1 MHLVAPTLTAI
12 TPRSG
17 ININQMRVS
26 SIDLLRGT
34 VMIIMALDHV
44 RDYFHAAAFEYDPL
58 DLEKTTPILFF
69 TRWITHFCAPIFV
82 FLAGTSAF
90 LSGQRKTKKE
100 LTIFL
105 STRGLWLII
114 MEFTIINFAWL
125 FNITLP
131 TIPLTVIWALGISM
145 IALSVLI
152 HLPRKLILIIGILL
166 VAGHNL
172 LDGIRVTGKDSGS
185 ILWSLLH
192 APGIYVI
199 YGKNL
204 FVGYPVIPWIGV
216 MALGYCFGQLF
227 APAYDPTKRKRILI
241 ILGSSAI
248 ILFVI
253 LRFTNVYGDAAH
265 WSRQP
270 TPLYS
275 FLSFLRTTKYPP
287 SLLYLLMTIGPAL
300 LFLAFTEGVRNK
312 ITNVIS
318 VYGRVPFFYY
328 LLHIYLIHL
337 LAMLAAEFSKFD
349 WSDMIISF
357 WVNFDPQLRGYGFPL
372 WVTYAIWVFIVI
384 ALYPLCRRYDRYKT
398 NNRHKKWLSYL

>member
-1 MHLVAPTLTAI
+1 
-12 TPRSG
+12 
-17 ININQMRVS
+17 
-26 SIDLLRGT
+26 
-34 VMIIMALDHV
+34 MALDHV

-58 DLEKTTPILFF
+58 DLEKTTPLLFF
-69 TRWITHFCAPIFV
+69 TRWITHFCAPVFV

-100 LTIFL
+100 LTVFL

-145 IALSVLI
+145 IALSILI
-152 HLPRKLILIIGILL
+152 HLPKKLILIVGILL

-172 LDGIRVTGKDSGS
+172 LDGISVPGKGASS

-199 YGKNL
+199 GGKNL
-204 FVGYPVIPWIGV
+204 FVGYPMIPWIGV
-216 MALGYCFGQLF
+216 MALGYCFGQLYT
-227 APAYDPTKRKRILI
+227 PAYNPAERKRLLI
-241 ILGSSAI
+241 ILGFSAI

-253 LRFTNVYGDAAH
+253 LRLSNVYGDAAH
-265 WSRQP
+265 WSRQSS
-270 TPLYS
+270 PLYS

-287 SLLYLLMTIGPAL
+287 SFLYLLMTIGPAL
-300 LFLAFTEGVRNK
+300 LFLAFTEGIRNR

-328 LLHIYLIHL
+328 LVHIYLIHL
-337 LAMLAAEFSKFD
+337 LAMFAAEFSKFD

-372 WVTYAIWVFIVI
+372 WVTYALWVLLVVT
-384 ALYPLCRRYDRYKT
+384 LYPLCRWYDRYKT
-398 NNRHKKWLSYL
+398 KNRHKKWLSYL